1 MRRLITAIA
10 FLCTL
15 VAAHAADPVA
25 VEIPPLTLSSSPAP
39 LAGRLFTP
47 ATPPRAAI
55 VMLHG
60 CGGAYAS
67 DGGLSSRHQ
76 MWGEYLT
83 GLGYAVLMLDSFTSR
98 GLREICTVKT
108 AERTIRE
115 ADRVGDAYAALAFV
129 TARLKIDA
137 SRVAL
142 LGWSHGG
149 GTVLTAVGRQPAG
162 ALPFKA
168 MVAFYPGCTTR
179 AKRAD
184 TFRAHAPLLVLIGES
199 DDWTPAAPCK
209 ALMDNA
215 AARGEPVSIV
225 VYPDAYHDFDSPGL
239 KTLRVRSEVP
249 NGARPGHGVT
259 VAPDP
264 QAREDA
270 MRQVRAFFEKHLQ

>member
-10 FLCTL
+10 FFCTL
-15 VAAHAADPVA
+15 DAAHAAEPVA

-39 LAGRLFTP
+39 LVGRLFTP
-47 ATPPRAAI
+47 AAPPRAAV

-60 CGGAYAS
+60 CGGPYAAS
-67 DGGLSSRHQ
+67 GALSSRHQ
-76 MWGEYLT
+76 MWGDYLT

-98 GLREICTVKT
+98 GLREICTVNT
-108 AERTIRE
+108 AERTIKE

-129 TARLKIDA
+129 TARFRIDS
-137 SRVAL
+137 SRVGL

-149 GTVLTAVGRQPAG
+149 GTVLTAVGRKPAA

-184 TFRAHAPLLVLIGES
+184 SFYAYAPLLVLIGES

-225 VYPDAYHDFDSPGL
+225 VYPNAYHDFDSPGL
-239 KTLRVRSEVP
+239 KMLRVRTEVP
-249 NGARPGHGVT
+249 NGARPGQGVT

-270 MRQVRAFFEKHLQ
+270 MRRVRAFFETHLR